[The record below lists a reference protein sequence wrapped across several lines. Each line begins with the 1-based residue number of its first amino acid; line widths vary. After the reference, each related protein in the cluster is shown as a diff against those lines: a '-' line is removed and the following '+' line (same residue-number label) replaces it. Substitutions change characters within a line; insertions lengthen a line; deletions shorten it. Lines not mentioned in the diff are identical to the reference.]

1 MELPSNVMHGKTVLV
16 TGGTGGI
23 GKETARELAK
33 RGATVVI
40 IGRDAERGKTA
51 VYELQSSTG
60 NPAVHLLLADLS
72 SQSEVRRLVA
82 AFQQQFDRLHV
93 LVNNVAGIFR
103 RRTET
108 VDGFEATFAVGH
120 LAPFLLTQLLLPSL
134 KANAPS
140 RIVNVTSDGHTM
152 AKLDF
157 DDLQARRFYRGV
169 DVYMRVKLA
178 NLLFT
183 YELARQMAGTG
194 ITVNA
199 VDPGGTHTQLTSSTT
214 SDMLPPLMK
223 VLYPLVSR
231 FAFTSVEKAAESSVY
246 AAAAPHLEG
255 VTGKYFNPNL
265 QEAKSSK
272 ASYDIEAARRLWRIS
287 EDLTR
292 VHTEDKLAV

>member
-40 IGRDAERGKTA
+40 VGRDAERGKTA

-272 ASYDIEAARRLWRIS
+272 ASHDIEAARRLWRIS
-287 EDLTR
+287 ENLTR